1 MSFLTEMNTLLYEDD
16 HDLDIEGK
24 LYTAIE
30 SVILDD
36 YDFDMEGSIFED
48 IPLSVMEGFG
58 LTESELNYWQE
69 NKQSEYIQVDYNE
82 NNKLISIYVEGE

>member
-36 YDFDMEGSIFED
+36 YDFDMEGNIFED
-48 IPLSVMEGFG
+48 IPLKVLQGFG
-58 LTESELNYWQE
+58 LTESELGYWQE
-69 NKQSEYIQVDYNE
+69 NKQDEYIQLDFDM
-82 NNKLISIYVEGE
+82 NNKLISIYVKGE